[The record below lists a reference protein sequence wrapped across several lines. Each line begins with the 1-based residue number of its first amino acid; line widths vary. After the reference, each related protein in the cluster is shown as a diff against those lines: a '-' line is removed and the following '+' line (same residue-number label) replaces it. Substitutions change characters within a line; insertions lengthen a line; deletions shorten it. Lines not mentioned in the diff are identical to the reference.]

1 MTRLAARPIAARP
14 VAIRAAAIAATV
26 ASLLALSP
34 LAAQAQGAAKDP
46 VAQCSP
52 TVSAALGAWDSGM
65 AAAELF
71 GDKALALAR
80 EKGRDYLL
88 PLLGIDPKAVPPASN
103 ATPEGN
109 TDDVARAIEASRNDP
124 KRRAEL
130 CAAITSTVN
139 EARDNAGAKLD
150 ALKRAVEGWRLPP
163 LPTPAPTPA
172 PSTPPAA
179 PVAPSAAPD
188 GTIKT

>member
-1 MTRLAARPIAARP
+1 MTRLAARPITIRP
-14 VAIRAAAIAATV
+14 IATRATAIAATV
-26 ASLLALSP
+26 ACLLVLSP
-34 LAAQAQGAAKDP
+34 LAAQAQGAATDP
-46 VAQCSP
+46 AAQCSP

-130 CAAITSTVN
+130 CAAITRTVN

-163 LPTPAPTPA
+163 LPTPAPLPA

-179 PVAPSAAPD
+179 PVAPTAAPD

>member
-1 MTRLAARPIAARP
+1 MTRLTARPMAVRSAT
-14 VAIRAAAIAATV
+14 IAATV
-26 ASLLALSP
+26 ASLLVLSP
-34 LAAQAQGAAKDP
+34 LTARAQGVANDP
-46 VAQCSP
+46 AECSP

-88 PLLGIDPKAVPPASN
+88 PLLGIDPKSVPPASN
-103 ATPEGN
+103 TTPEGN

-130 CAAITSTVN
+130 CAAITRTVN

-163 LPTPAPTPA
+163 LPTPTPPIPPA
-172 PSTPPAA
+172 NPVTPPAT
-179 PVAPSAAPD
+179 PD

>member
-1 MTRLAARPIAARP
+1 MTRLTARSMAVRSATIAG
-14 VAIRAAAIAATV
+14 TV

-34 LAAQAQGAAKDP
+34 LTAQAQGAANDP
-46 VAQCSP
+46 AAQCSP

-88 PLLGIDPKAVPPASN
+88 PLLGIDPKAVPPASS

-124 KRRAEL
+124 RRRAEL
-130 CAAITSTVN
+130 CVAITRTVN

-163 LPTPAPTPA
+163 LPTPS
-172 PSTPPAA
+172 PSVPPAA
-179 PVAPSAAPD
+179 PVTPSTAPN

>member
-1 MTRLAARPIAARP
+1 MTRLAARSIATRLIAT
-14 VAIRAAAIAATV
+14 RATAIAATV

-46 VAQCSP
+46 SAQCSP